1 MTTKIL
7 RGRLNT
13 RGKSVKPRIQ
23 PRAGKADK
31 CANKKTNVDRKEG
44 WCVKLV
50 SGADKGA
57 N

>member
-1 MTTKIL
+1 MTTKML

-23 PRAGKADK
+23 PQAGKADK